1 MARVVTNFN
10 DAFFGLL
17 ESAAREQGMSVT
29 EFIQELV
36 YQRIE
41 DEEDLHD
48 AKAVLEDESD
58 EIISHEEFWRGIEQ

>member
-17 ESAAREQGMSVT
+17 ENVAREQGMSVS
-29 EFIQELV
+29 EFVQELV

-41 DEEDLHD
+41 DEEDLRD
-48 AKAVLEDESD
+48 AKAILEDESD
-58 EIISHEEFWRGIEQ
+58 EIISHEEFWRGVE